1 MTDPREKV
9 TRGSS
14 ERNAFGPSGIANPEG
29 TGPLKD
35 GFLDATD
42 IKGLPWVRKRGEE
55 WTTTE
60 FRGYVK
66 EWLDPWLKAKGIR
79 TWQITERANA
89 ARMSNFRLPEDQ
101 YYLIIAVTKKLP
113 KGRELRAE
121 TAIAFSRVDRDR
133 ENTRK
138 RLDLAAQA
146 LEASLT
152 A

>member
-1 MTDPREKV
+1 MSDPREKV
-9 TRGSS
+9 TRGSW
-14 ERNAFGPSGIANPEG
+14 ERNAFGPSGTANPEG
-29 TGPLKD
+29 AGPLKD

-55 WTTTE
+55 WTTAE

-66 EWLDPWLKAKGIR
+66 EWLAPWLKARSIWA
-79 TWQITERANA
+79 WQITERANS

-113 KGRELRAE
+113 KGSPKRAE
-121 TAIAFSRVDRDR
+121 TAISFSRVDRDR

-138 RLDLAAQA
+138 RLDLAGQA
-146 LEASLT
+146 LDASLT